1 MKEKGIG
8 YKPDRRGSKTRME
21 EMLERAVGKPNP
33 KVLKDIESLKAK
45 MKEDAS
51 RKQMQQNNELKK
63 INQLNSQHN
72 I

>member
-1 MKEKGIG
+1 
-8 YKPDRRGSKTRME
+8 
-21 EMLERAVGKPNP
+21 MLERAVGKPNP
-33 KVLKDIESLKAK
+33 KVLKDIESLKEK

-51 RKQMQQNNELKK
+51 RKQMQQHNELKK